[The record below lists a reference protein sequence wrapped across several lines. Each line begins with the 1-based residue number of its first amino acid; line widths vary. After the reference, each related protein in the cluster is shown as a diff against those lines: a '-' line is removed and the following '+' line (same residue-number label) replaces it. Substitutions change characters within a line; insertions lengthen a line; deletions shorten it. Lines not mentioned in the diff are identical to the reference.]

1 MKAFEQKKLHNT
13 ISRLVV
19 EQQKAKERKKLLKV
33 SFDAIK
39 KACRDELAEQYKIM
53 RKYLEQKKKFQVRHE
68 SLKDVWG
75 KFKLYWILCKLDKS
89 KIQFENFKKKQK
101 ADLSGFVKLKT

>member
-1 MKAFEQKKLHNT
+1 MNAFEQKKLHNT

-39 KACRDELAEQYKIM
+39 KACRDELAE
-53 RKYLEQKKKFQVRHE
+53 
-68 SLKDVWG
+68 
-75 KFKLYWILCKLDKS
+75 
-89 KIQFENFKKKQK
+89 
-101 ADLSGFVKLKT
+101 